1 MEDELIGQII
11 SSDELIMKN
20 IEENNRMMS
29 ESFQDQFSSIM
40 SMTSANSSNIEKQL
54 DVQGQKEAEL
64 IKGNLTQNLS
74 QFSNLNL
81 QDIAE
86 TKLAQESGV
95 ISENTL
101 NSLIKVISDL
111 QGVIDNLNLNQPTTT
126 QQTLP
131 ISQNE
136 IGAVNVENISMLID
150 DFKTLSSLTWC
161 ADWLKCLEKIIE
173 QADNVNKALSSIPD
187 NKKIEFGVTNE
198 SLDNVQQSIQKV
210 KEEISSEINL
220 SAVKEELVQ
229 QNLPNETQ
237 ISPAFLNS
245 FSDFND
251 KISNVVEKIDK
262 STISTESF
270 VSKISEFSE
279 NTITTIDNSFNEI
292 SKTNQ
297 ALIEKPVGVENTFQ
311 SLQTTIKEIETGII
325 EKKSEPFSLKIVESS
340 INIPTTESAFGEMPM
355 TMPPLVAQ
363 TPLATQTPTAE
374 VNVQGAVPP
383 PLLAFGEMP
392 MTMPPLVAQTPLA
405 TQTPTAQVNV
415 QGAVPPPPQ
424 LAFGEM
430 LIAMPP
436 LFAQT
441 PTAQV
446 NVQGAVPNTLQTLS
460 NIPNESIMEL
470 KSTSLPFN
478 LETFTSPKL
487 FNESN
492 IFPTSVNNISSQL
505 NVGST
510 FENIPF
516 LENISPNN
524 LGENIQIST
533 QRENQ
538 FNPLSFESLM
548 VSNNTASENIPQTT
562 ISNLLN
568 NKGLEIGSFE
578 SLFGNTIKNNEIAPT
593 QVGTEAIASPT
604 IPNIEEILVKSQEI
618 STPNLA
624 TAVSKLET
632 QTPEKTS
639 DILANSQVMMSEINF
654 EPLNKT
660 FSSSISNL
668 QETLKSQKTEVS
680 TNTPDETLGA
690 SQNETMTKILSMLT
704 KLDETLIKISENP
717 QQARGVMP
725 SMGSSI
731 SDNQARIIGR
741 QIASELKDN
750 FSKLYN

>member
-1 MEDELIGQII
+1 V
-11 SSDELIMKN
+11 N
-20 IEENNRMMS
+20 
-29 ESFQDQFSSIM
+29 
-40 SMTSANSSNIEKQL
+40 
-54 DVQGQKEAEL
+54 VQG
-64 IKGNLTQNLS
+64 
-74 QFSNLNL
+74 
-81 QDIAE
+81 
-86 TKLAQESGV
+86 
-95 ISENTL
+95 
-101 NSLIKVISDL
+101 
-111 QGVIDNLNLNQPTTT
+111 
-126 QQTLP
+126 
-131 ISQNE
+131 
-136 IGAVNVENISMLID
+136 AVPPPPQL
-150 DFKTLSSLTWC
+150 
-161 ADWLKCLEKIIE
+161 
-173 QADNVNKALSSIPD
+173 
-187 NKKIEFGVTNE
+187 
-198 SLDNVQQSIQKV
+198 
-210 KEEISSEINL
+210 
-220 SAVKEELVQ
+220 
-229 QNLPNETQ
+229 
-237 ISPAFLNS
+237 
-245 FSDFND
+245 
-251 KISNVVEKIDK
+251 
-262 STISTESF
+262 
-270 VSKISEFSE
+270 
-279 NTITTIDNSFNEI
+279 
-292 SKTNQ
+292 
-297 ALIEKPVGVENTFQ
+297 
-311 SLQTTIKEIETGII
+311 
-325 EKKSEPFSLKIVESS
+325 
-340 INIPTTESAFGEMPM
+340 AFGEMPM
-355 TMPPLVAQ
+355 AMPPLFA
-363 TPLATQTPTAE
+363 QTPTAE

-383 PLLAFGEMP
+383 PPQLAFGEMP
-392 MTMPPLVAQTPLA
+392 MAMPPLFAQTPLA

-415 QGAVPPPPQ
+415 QGTVPPP
-424 LAFGEM
+424 LAFGEIPM
-430 LIAMPP
+430 VMPP
-436 LFAQT
+436 LATQT

-446 NVQGAVPNTLQTLS
+446 NVQGAMSNTLQTLS

-470 KSTSLPFN
+470 KSTPLPFN

-562 ISNLLN
+562 ISNLPN

-578 SLFGNTIKNNEIAPT
+578 SLFGNTIKNNEIAPI

-680 TNTPDETLGA
+680 TTTPDETLGA